1 MTTAPEERDNQLW
14 AGFQQKMRRGFFIG
28 TIGYVIVVLVI
39 LWTLWALAGNVRR
52 AEQEYEGVNR
62 QLASARQD
70 LAAAQSQLAAAQSQ
84 YNVLLKQKEEADAA
98 IAASQAQ
105 IQDLEAKLR
114 QIYDFKPHIVP
125 VTEVDE
131 KMAYGAAGPKGFQI
145 LQAALEDARRKL
157 PFSGANNPT
166 AGFLSPAYAQYLLG
180 KVGITEPI
188 ASLPQR
194 HGAPENGDII
204 TYPGFYH
211 MFYFKIPELHKE
223 FVIGMTPEGV
233 LSLDPNFSRM
243 QTVYAVL
250 KR

>member
-1 MTTAPEERDNQLW
+1 MMTTSEERDDQVW
-14 AGFQQKMRRGFFIG
+14 TGFQRKMRRGFVIG
-28 TIGYVIVVLVI
+28 TVGYVIVVLVI
-39 LWTLWALAGNVRR
+39 LWTLWTLAGNVRR
-52 AEQEYEGVNR
+52 AEQEYEGVNQQLTSAR
-62 QLASARQD
+62 RDLAS
-70 LAAAQSQLAAAQSQ
+70 AQSQLAAAQSQ
-84 YNVLLKQKEEADAA
+84 YDVLLKQKQEADAA
-98 IAASQAQ
+98 ISASQAQ
-105 IQDLEAKLR
+105 IRDLEAKLH
-114 QIYDFKPHIVP
+114 QIYDFKPHIVA

-145 LQAALEDARRKL
+145 LQTALEDARRKL
-157 PFSGANNPT
+157 PFSGANDPT
-166 AGFLSPAYAQYLLG
+166 TGFLSPAYAQYVLG

-188 ASLPQR
+188 TSLPQR

-204 TYPGFYH
+204 TYPGLYH

-233 LSLDPNFSRM
+233 LSLDPNFSQM

>member
-1 MTTAPEERDNQLW
+1 MTTAPEEHDDQLW

-39 LWTLWALAGNVRR
+39 FMTLWTLAGNVRR
-52 AEQEYEGVNR
+52 AEQEYEGVSR

-70 LAAAQSQLAAAQSQ
+70 LAAAQSQYDA
-84 YNVLLKQKEEADAA
+84 LLKQKQEADAA
-98 IAASQAQ
+98 IAASQAE
-105 IQDLEAKLR
+105 IGDLEAKLH

-145 LQAALEDARRKL
+145 LQAALDDARRKL

-166 AGFLSPAYAQYLLG
+166 AGFLSPAYAQYVLG

-194 HGAPENGDII
+194 HGAPQDGDII
-204 TYPGFYH
+204 TYPGLYH

-233 LSLDPNFSRM
+233 LSLDPNFSQM
-243 QTVYAVL
+243 QTVFAVL